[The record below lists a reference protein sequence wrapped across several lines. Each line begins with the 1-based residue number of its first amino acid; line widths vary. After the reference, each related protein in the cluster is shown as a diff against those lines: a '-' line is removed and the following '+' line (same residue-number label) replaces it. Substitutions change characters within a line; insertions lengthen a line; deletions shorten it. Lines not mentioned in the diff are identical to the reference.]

1 LVVLEPV
8 EVGREEV
15 ATAGVAKAGVA
26 KREVAREVI
35 AAVTEMQNTTGVDLQ
50 SFEQPHIDI
59 AVQKS

>member
-1 LVVLEPV
+1 MSVSVTLA
-8 EVGREEV
+8 R
-15 ATAGVAKAGVA
+15 VA